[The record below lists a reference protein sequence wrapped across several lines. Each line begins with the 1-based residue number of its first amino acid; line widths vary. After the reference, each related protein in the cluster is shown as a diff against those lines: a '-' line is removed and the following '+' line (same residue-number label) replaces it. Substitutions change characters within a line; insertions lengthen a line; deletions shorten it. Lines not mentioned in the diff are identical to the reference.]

1 MIYIGSH
8 ISASGGFAEMGKT
21 ALKLGAD
28 TFAFFT
34 RNPRGGKA
42 KDIDEKDV
50 ATLQQIMDEHH
61 FGPLVAHAPYTMN
74 LCSDKADIRK
84 FAKDMFADDM
94 KRMEYLPGNYYNFHP
109 GSHVGQGVET
119 GIDYIVEAMNEVL
132 FPEMKTMVL
141 LEGMAGKGSEIGR
154 NFEELRAIIDKV
166 ELKDKVGVCLDTCHL
181 WEAGYDIVTK
191 LDEVLELFDQIVGAD
206 RLRAIHLNDSKNP
219 IEAHKDRHELLG
231 EGHIGKDALAAVI
244 RHPRLQGK
252 PFILETPNDDAGY
265 AKEIAW
271 VRSVMQ

>member
-50 ATLQQIMDEHH
+50 AALQQIMDEHH

-265 AKEIAW
+265 AKEISW
-271 VRSVMQ
+271 ERSVMQ

>member
-50 ATLQQIMDEHH
+50 AALQQIMDEHN

-181 WEAGYDIVTK
+181 WEAGYDIVTN